1 MTMHMNLVF
10 KRRGRS
16 LRSALAVSLILLV
29 IPVAALAQEG
39 FAADL
44 TDDQINRIQKAT
56 DEFHARQFDLLN
68 TIQVKYQALLME
80 LQRRDAFKDKKTAAA
95 SSAKYKRLVRE
106 LGDLVGQLLR
116 ARTDYLLAIKDVLT
130 PEQKKELIYSM
141 DFDVEPEKRIRIY
154 YDVDMDELL
163 GGFTP
168 EQTKQLLKIRH
179 AYEVRMA
186 ELTLAVD
193 NLEVDMRQEY
203 MRAEPDS
210 KKMRGY
216 LQEATD
222 LNIQI
227 LNAAVEFTLQVKDVL
242 TDEQK
247 QRLRHFFLT
256 VYQPDIL
263 REN

>member
-1 MTMHMNLVF
+1 MTMKMKIVC
-10 KRRGRS
+10 KRRGHA
-16 LRSALAVSLILLV
+16 LWNALAVALVLLLI
-29 IPVAALAQEG
+29 PAAAFALEG
-39 FAADL
+39 FAGDL
-44 TDDQINRIQKAT
+44 TDDQINRIQKST
-56 DEFHARQFDLLN
+56 DEFHERQYGLLN

-80 LQRRDAFKDKKTAAA
+80 LQRRDAFKDKKTAEA
-95 SSAKYKRLVRE
+95 SSANYKRLVRE
-106 LGDLVGQLLR
+106 LGDLVGQLLQ

-130 PEQKKELIYSM
+130 PAQKKELIYSM

-154 YDVDMDELL
+154 YDVDMEELL

-193 NLEVDMRQEY
+193 NLEVDMRQEF

-210 KKMRGY
+210 KKMRAY
-216 LQEATD
+216 LKDATD

-227 LNAAVEFTLQVKDVL
+227 LDAAVDFTLQVKDIL

-256 VYQPDIL
+256 IYQPDIL
-263 REN
+263 R

>member
-1 MTMHMNLVF
+1 MTMNMNLVLR
-10 KRRGRS
+10 RRGRF
-16 LRSALAVSLILLV
+16 LRNALAVFLV
-29 IPVAALAQEG
+29 LMVVPAAVFALEG
-39 FAADL
+39 FAGDL

-56 DEFHARQFDLLN
+56 DEFHERQFGLLN

-80 LQRRDAFKDKKTAAA
+80 LQRKDAFKDKKAAAA
-95 SSAKYKRLVRE
+95 SSANYKRLVRE
-106 LGDLVGQLLR
+106 LGDLVGQFLR

-168 EQTKQLLKIRH
+168 EQTKKLLKLRH
-179 AYEVRMA
+179 DYEVKMA

-193 NLEVDMRQEY
+193 NLEVDMRQEF
-203 MRAEPDS
+203 MKSEPDS
-210 KKMRGY
+210 KKMRAY
-216 LQEATD
+216 IQEMTE
-222 LNIQI
+222 LNFQI
-227 LNAAVEFTLQVKDVL
+227 LEAAVDFTLQVKDVL

-256 VYQPDIL
+256 IYQPDIL
-263 REN
+263 RED